1 MISTLLDLPTNL
13 CILKAVT
20 VTSDECF
27 CLINEWTGWM
37 DGCKTLHPTTPTHT
51 HLPLFLKGLQGL
63 YFTRHTGQKTIL
75 ILSTEL
81 KRPYFPL

>member
-1 MISTLLDLPTNL
+1 MD
-13 CILKAVT
+13 
-20 VTSDECF
+20 
-27 CLINEWTGWM
+27 WM

-81 KRPYFPL
+81 KMPYFPL